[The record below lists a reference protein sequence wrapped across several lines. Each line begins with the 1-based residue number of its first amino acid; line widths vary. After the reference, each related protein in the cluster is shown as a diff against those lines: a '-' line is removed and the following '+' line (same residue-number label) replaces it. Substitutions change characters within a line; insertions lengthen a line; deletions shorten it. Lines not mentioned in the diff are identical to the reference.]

1 MFYGGG
7 WMNGRPGQLTALAQ
21 ALVQRGYVCVVPQ
34 YRLSGEK
41 PFPAAVHDCKAAIRW
56 TRKNAKAYNIDT
68 RRIATMGGSA
78 GGHLAGFMAASNGV
92 KQFEGKGDNRDISS
106 DVQAAVIMCG
116 AMNFLEPFIVER
128 LEKAAGTLRSDAVI
142 DFMGGALP
150 GQKTGIY
157 REGSPLTHVSN
168 RTPPMLFIDG
178 ELDKPGLRYASFWP
192 KLDKLKIPYQFIK
205 MPGAPHPFWHQRE
218 WFIPTVDATDAFL
231 KKHLR

>member
-1 MFYGGG
+1 M
-7 WMNGRPGQLTALAQ
+7 
-21 ALVQRGYVCVVPQ
+21 
-34 YRLSGEK
+34 
-41 PFPAAVHDCKAAIRW
+41 
-56 TRKNAKAYNIDT
+56 
-68 RRIATMGGSA
+68 
-78 GGHLAGFMAASNGV
+78 
-92 KQFEGKGDNRDISS
+92 
-106 DVQAAVIMCG
+106 
-116 AMNFLEPFIVER
+116 ER

-157 REGSPLTHVSN
+157 REASPLTHVSN

>member
-21 ALVQRGYVCVVPQ
+21 ALVERGYVCVVPQ
-34 YRLSGEK
+34 HRLSGEK
-41 PFPAAVHDCKAAIRW
+41 TFPAAVHDCKAAIRW
-56 TRKNAKAYNIDT
+56 TRKNAKRYSIDP

-92 KQFEGKGDNRDISS
+92 KQFEGEGDHHGVSS
-106 DVQAAVIMCG
+106 DVQAAVVMCG
-116 AMNFLEPFIVER
+116 AMNFLESFIVDR

-150 GQKTGIY
+150 RQKTSIY
-157 REGSPLTHVSN
+157 REASPVTHVSK

-192 KLDKLKIPYQFIK
+192 RLDKLKIQYQFIK

-218 WFIPTVDATDAFL
+218 WFIPTVDAADAFL